1 VNPTRA
7 ATVLSLGNN
16 GGWKSGE
23 TGAAEGTNEA
33 LAYQDVGKSSAFV
46 ASTRRSRATGKS
58 GDPTAAPRCSAWTA
72 NPVETMTG
80 RV

>member
-1 VNPTRA
+1 VIPTRA
-7 ATVLSLGNN
+7 ATVHSHGNMA
-16 GGWKSGE
+16 GGNLEKQRQPKEPTS
-23 TGAAEGTNEA
+23 
-33 LAYQDVGKSSAFV
+33 YQDVGKSSASV
-46 ASTRRSRATGKS
+46 ASARRSQATGKS